1 MEKDPTVQGTR
12 DLGSMHHRPSTPKSH
27 DITLRVPSE
36 GTLLNVHTIKDKSQI
51 LYFNLLF
58 IVNIMN
64 TYFTYFVRVNG
75 HFMALKHL

>member
-36 GTLLNVHTIKDKSQI
+36 GTLLNVHTIKDK
-51 LYFNLLF
+51 L
-58 IVNIMN
+58 
-64 TYFTYFVRVNG
+64 
-75 HFMALKHL
+75 